1 MKQIYKYLL
10 ALSVAALTAASSS
23 AQQATTPSGVELQNI
38 EMRQS
43 GDRLVV
49 DMIMDM
55 SQLRVRSNR
64 SLRLTPIVTNGNE
77 MVQLPAVIIDGRR
90 RHIVHERQK
99 SDLYESI
106 DTYIRRYNR
115 KEQIEQYEV
124 NLPFE
129 SWMADS
135 ELVLQEE
142 WCSCHD
148 MPLSGDMMAIAAL
161 EKPAPAR
168 PDLTQQKPQATY
180 IMPEPKSSE
189 ATPQLQEFDIFFPLN
204 KSQISDTFMDNSA
217 QIKNLHAALAEGDIK
232 AIHLMGYASPDGPYN
247 FNRSLAAKRADAVQ
261 KYLTSAN
268 LPSDINIVTNSN
280 ATDWNELKKM
290 LSDNKITNWQQIV
303 SVIDDSSIPA
313 AEKNNAIRTRFPEQ
327 YALMLKNWYP
337 QLRVTDIKVEHKPQQ
352 QLTVADAKRIV
363 KENPQQLTLDDIYL
377 IAIRYG
383 KGSKEW
389 DELILLAVES
399 YPQSV
404 EARINAANVA
414 MANGNYSQAATYLQ
428 GLSDNIPEAAN
439 SKGILAMAEGRYDQ
453 AMALFQKAQSG
464 GVSEAAY
471 NISLL
476 KQLMNSQQ

>member
-1 MKQIYKYLL
+1 MKHIYNYLL
-10 ALSVAALTAASSS
+10 ALSTMFIAATSS
-23 AQQATTPSGVELQNI
+23 AQQATTPSGVELQEI
-38 EMRQS
+38 EMLRS
-43 GDRLVV
+43 GDRLIVE
-49 DMIMDM
+49 MTMDI
-55 SQLRVRSNR
+55 SQLHVRPNR
-64 SLRLTPIVTNGNE
+64 SLRLMPIVTNGNE
-77 MVQLPAVIIDGRR
+77 IVQLPAVIIDGRR

-99 SDLYESI
+99 SDMYESI
-106 DTYIRRYNR
+106 NTYIRRHNR

-129 SWMADS
+129 SWMTNS

-142 WCSCHD
+142 WCGCHD
-148 MPLSGDMMAIAAL
+148 IPLSGDMMAIAAL
-161 EKPAPAR
+161 QKPTPAR

-180 IMPEPKSSE
+180 IMPEPKPTQAIE
-189 ATPQLQEFDIFFPLN
+189 LQEFDIFFPLN

-217 QIKNLHAALAEGDIK
+217 QIKNLHAALAEGNIK

-247 FNRSLAAKRADAVQ
+247 FNHSLAAKRADAVH
-261 KYLTSAN
+261 KHLASAN
-268 LPSDINIVTNSN
+268 LPSDINIVTGSD
-280 ATDWNELKKM
+280 ATNWNELKKM
-290 LSDNKITNWQQIV
+290 LSDNKITNWQQII

-313 AEKNNAIRTRFPEQ
+313 AEKNNAIRTRFPDQ

-363 KENPQQLTLDDIYL
+363 KENPQQLSLDDIYL

-414 MANGNYSQAATYLQ
+414 MANGDYSQAATYLQ

-453 AMALFQKAQSG
+453 AMTLFQKAQSG